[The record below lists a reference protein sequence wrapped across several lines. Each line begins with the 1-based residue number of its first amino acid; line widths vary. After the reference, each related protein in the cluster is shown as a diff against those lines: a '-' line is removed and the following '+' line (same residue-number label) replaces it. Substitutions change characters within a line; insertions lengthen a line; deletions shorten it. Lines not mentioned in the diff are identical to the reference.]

1 MLLVRCMAAWR
12 AGLAREAPRSIPISR
27 ISASLSTGSNSADG
41 GKSTMRKIEPEGGG
55 ATPMSRSARSAPP
68 EISAGDSSVT
78 HSSVEVAP
86 LAFLS
91 LTLGAAPSI
100 TTIAFPDA
108 SCPVTTRLVACS
120 MCSRGQMRS
129 IRPRRRCAESAK
141 AASPKARARSA
152 GPGRSCVSG
161 GDPRTKAESALG
173 LRYRRGVPRRNTP
186 VIVPPGGPFPVFRG
200 SDLVRTADAL
210 DFRGVLDGRAE
221 RGDKVGENV
230 VAGSM
235 TPGTPEGLDPGIF
248 QPSDAAHDRID
259 VGHFE
264 RDVIEQ
270 RIVRLGVGDR
280 VVDAVAAHEV
290 HEPGAVG
297 KPETEHIDG
306 EARARLPVPGIQ
318 DDVRDLQGSVP
329 VGAELF
335 HALSFR
341 EEPEHV
347 ALGALEKISR
357 AAPGLVEV
365 AHRTERRPRRGGAPA
380 DSLELG
386 LRARESDRGHRGL
399 ARLRNRDDIRD
410 VCGAPKIG
418 DPVSRSGVQQT
429 PGVPEKPDRGFAIGY
444 FKFDAAQPHIRTPE
458 PDVLIRQLFLV

>member
-12 AGLAREAPRSIPISR
+12 AGLAREAPCSIPISR

-41 GKSTMRKIEPEGGG
+41 GKSTMRKMEPAGGG

-91 LTLGAAPSI
+91 LTLGAAPSMR
-100 TTIAFPDA
+100 TTAFPDA
-108 SCPVTTRLVACS
+108 SWPVTTRLVACA
-120 MCSRGQMRS
+120 MCSRCRMRS
-129 IRPRRRCAESAK
+129 IRPRRRCAENGK
-141 AASPKARARSA
+141 VASPKARAR
-152 GPGRSCVSG
+152 GPGQSRASG
-161 GDPRTKAESALG
+161 GDRRTKAESALG
-173 LRYRRGVPRRNTP
+173 LRYRGGVTRRNTP
-186 VIVPPGGPFPVFRG
+186 VIVSPGGPFPVFRG
-200 SDLVRTADAL
+200 SDLVRAADAL
-210 DFRGVLDGRAE
+210 DFRGVLDGCAE
-221 RGDKVGENV
+221 RGDKIGENI

-235 TPGTPEGLDPGIF
+235 APGTPEGLDPGIF

-297 KPETEHIDG
+297 KPEAEHVDG
-306 EARARLPVPGIQ
+306 EARACLPVPRIE
-318 DDVRDLQGSVP
+318 DDMRDLQRSVP

-335 HALSFR
+335 HAPSFGD
-341 EEPEHV
+341 EPEHV
-347 ALGALEKISR
+347 ALGAFEKISR
-357 AAPGLVEV
+357 AAAGLVEV
-365 AHRTERRPRRGGAPA
+365 AHRTERRPRRGGALA

-386 LRARESDRGHRGL
+386 LRARESDRGLRGL
-399 ARLRNRDDIRD
+399 AGLRNRDDIRY
-410 VCGAPKIG
+410 VFGAPKIG
-418 DPVSRSGVQQT
+418 DTVSRPGVQQT
-429 PGVPEKPDRGFAIGY
+429 PGVPEKPDRRFATGC
-444 FKFDAAQPHIRTPE
+444 FKFDAAQPHVGTSE
-458 PDVLIRQLFLV
+458 PDVLI